1 MKKVINNIFSAVADF
16 LFPSHCFYCSR
27 TVTDGAVICKDCY
40 REIEKITEKVCDK
53 CGRTVGGCD
62 CKRFVYHFSGVTA
75 PFKNEGVARAGLYSL
90 KFAGDT
96 ACVNFY
102 AYHMVKRLMSREEDN
117 SFDVITYV
125 PMSPLRR
132 INRGYN
138 QSELLAKAVGKQL
151 NVKVRG
157 DLLYRTLFSK
167 TQHKKSNVAERFENA
182 YESYRRTGKTVKGRV
197 LLIDDIKTSG
207 ASLEACS
214 RELMY
219 AGADEVFC
227 LTALLSNKNS

>member
-1 MKKVINNIFSAVADF
+1 MKNIIKNTLNAVADF

-27 TVTDGAVICKDCY
+27 TVTDGAVICRDCY
-40 REIEKITEKVCDK
+40 KEIEKITENVCDK
-53 CGRTVGGCD
+53 CGRAVGGCD

-75 PFKNEGVARAGLYSL
+75 PFKNEGIAKTGLYSL
-90 KFAGDT
+90 KFAGNT
-96 ACVNFY
+96 ACVDFY
-102 AYHMVKRLMSREEDN
+102 AYHMVKRLISREEDN
-117 SFDVITYV
+117 VFNVITYV

-132 INRGYN
+132 ARRGYN
-138 QSELLAKAVGKQL
+138 QAELLAKAVGKRL
-151 NVKVRG
+151 NLKVRG
-157 DLLYRTLFSK
+157 DLLRRTVFSK
-167 TQHKKSNVAERFENA
+167 TQHKKVNVAERFENA
-182 YESYRRTGKTVKGRV
+182 YKSYRRTGKRIHGRV

-227 LTALLSNKNS
+227 LTALLSDKNS